1 MLDGRDGVN
10 MNVLLYNT
18 KHDLH
23 MHILYVDLELK
34 KVNELKVD
42 MINHNVVTLRRIIN
56 HRTSNDILLNFY
68 CDFSTRL
75 KGCMD
80 ICNNLNELRYIC
92 GINKEDYNELI
103 IYTFKKAGVYEFIA
117 KDIFKNLYKGD
128 D

>member
-1 MLDGRDGVN
+1 

-75 KGCMD
+75 KGCMA
-80 ICNNLNELRYIC
+80 ICNILNELRYIC

-128 D
+128 N